1 MRLSNQFGFSELDPL
16 PGCSQVVVSHNS
28 VIYKEHRGLGH
39 GTRANKFRIEKA
51 KFLGYD
57 YILCTV
63 DGSNEAQ
70 LRILKNNGWKKL
82 DSFDSRK
89 TGHNVIIFGKR
100 LNTKVEKDITCA
112 CGKIIGKSCIC

>member
-1 MRLSNQFGFSELDPL
+1 MRFSDENGFYEIDNL
-16 PGCSQVVVSHNS
+16 PGCTQVAVSHNS
-28 VIYKEHRGLGH
+28 VIYEEQRGKGH
-39 GTRANKFRIEKA
+39 GTKANELRIEKA

-63 DGSNEAQ
+63 DASNEAQ
-70 LRILKNNGWKKL
+70 LRILKNNEWNEL

-89 TGHNVIIFGKR
+89 TGHHVIIFGKR

-112 CGKIIGKSCIC
+112 CGKIIGKTCTC